1 MDRWTEGPLTGHLGS
16 GMSAACKGRASQV
29 DMDIEG
35 ARPPSPSEGN
45 EGVVHLVV
53 LDA

>member
-1 MDRWTEGPLTGHLGS
+1 MDRWTTEAVHRHLGS